1 MKKGI
6 ENMATKKKTF
16 EEALARLEEILA
28 KLERG
33 DGNLDELLGLYEEG
47 VGLIRICNERLE
59 SAEQRVKMLQLR
71 PDGGAEMIDFNR
83 AEEEK

>member
-1 MKKGI
+1 
-6 ENMATKKKTF
+6 MATKKKTF

>member
-28 KLERG
+28 KLERHIS
-33 DGNLDELLGLYEEG
+33 D
-47 VGLIRICNERLE
+47 I
-59 SAEQRVKMLQLR
+59 
-71 PDGGAEMIDFNR
+71 
-83 AEEEK
+83 